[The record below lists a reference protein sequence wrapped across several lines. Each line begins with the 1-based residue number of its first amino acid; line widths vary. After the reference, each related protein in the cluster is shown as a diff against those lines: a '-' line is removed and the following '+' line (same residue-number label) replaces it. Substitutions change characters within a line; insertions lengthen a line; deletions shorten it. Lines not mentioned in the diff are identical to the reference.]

1 MILLSDLNSFCFSSL
16 LYHRSVNHVVVVY
29 PERYLQLALE
39 SIAWP
44 TPNYYR
50 NDDSLINSVIL
61 LVNLIWVNNPHHL
74 RKLVL
79 ELYKICP
86 PWIPLPKSVHSFLFI
101 LLTRPPVLTSLRI
114 FAIFGT
120 NSDGRTITPR
130 VSTRRSPPILSIRF
144 STPDKGTVRP
154 IRSGCLN
161 ASCVIFKMTLIPE
174 SAPPISPEVEANEG

>member
-1 MILLSDLNSFCFSSL
+1 MILLGDLNSFCFSSL

-61 LVNLIWVNNPHHL
+61 FVNLIWVNNPHHL

-79 ELYKICP
+79 ELYKI
-86 PWIPLPKSVHSFLFI
+86 
-101 LLTRPPVLTSLRI
+101 
-114 FAIFGT
+114 
-120 NSDGRTITPR
+120 
-130 VSTRRSPPILSIRF
+130 
-144 STPDKGTVRP
+144 
-154 IRSGCLN
+154 
-161 ASCVIFKMTLIPE
+161 
-174 SAPPISPEVEANEG
+174 